1 MFSTSEKIKALRQRQ
16 SLTQGDIATELGMTR
31 PTYASR
37 ESGESSWRID
47 ELNQLAS
54 FFGVQLADLI
64 GVEK

>member
-1 MFSTSEKIKALRQRQ
+1 MFSTSERIKALRQRQ
-16 SLTQGDIATELGMTR
+16 SLTQGDLATELGMTR

-47 ELNQLAS
+47 EVEQLAKY
-54 FFGVQLADLI
+54 FGVKLADLI